1 MGKDRVQDTT
11 FQVLDAA
18 DAKERA
24 MWLELWSSWPRR
36 DVFAHPEYI
45 RLYECEHE
53 KAFAAAYKTESGTI
67 LYPFLRRYLGALEW
81 VPREMASWSDITS
94 PYGYGGAYYWGDND
108 AKVEVS
114 AGFWEAYNK
123 WAKREG
129 CISEFIRFHLFEH
142 DLAGYPSEKVLRSKN
157 IVRSLTLSKDDLWM
171 DFKHKVRKN
180 VKKSQQ
186 AGLECIIDEDG
197 RYLTDFLNL
206 YESTMD
212 RRDAADSYYFNRVYF
227 EAVFDHLPA
236 NSAYFYVL
244 DGHKIVS
251 TELVLY
257 SIETVYSFLGGT
269 REEAFDKRPN
279 DLLKYKVMLWAKER
293 GISNYVLGGGYMPE
307 DGIYRYK
314 QSFAPNGEY
323 CFFTG
328 QRINDVEGYKKLV
341 DTRIDSLNGTWQPQY
356 RYFPQYRS

>member
-1 MGKDRVQDTT
+1 MKKARVQDTT

-24 MWLELWSSWPRR
+24 MWMEVWSSWPRR
-36 DVFAHPEYI
+36 DVFAHPEYV

-53 KAFAAAYKTESGTI
+53 KAFAAVYKTESGTI

-94 PYGYGGAYYWGDND
+94 PYGYGGAYYWGDDNS
-108 AKVEVS
+108 KVEVS
-114 AGFWEAYNK
+114 AGFWEAYDR
-123 WAKREG
+123 WAKREN
-129 CISEFIRFHLFEH
+129 CISEFIRFHLFEQ
-142 DLAGYPSEKVLRSKN
+142 DLASCPAEKVFRNKN
-157 IVRSLTLSKDDLWM
+157 IVRTLALSEDDLWM
-171 DFKHKVRKN
+171 NFKHKVRKN

-186 AGLECIIDEDG
+186 AGLECLIDEDG
-197 RYLTDFLNL
+197 RYLSDFLSL
-206 YESTMD
+206 YKSTMD
-212 RRDAADSYYFNRVYF
+212 RRDAADFYYFNREYF
-227 EAVFDHLPA
+227 EAVFDRLPT

-244 DGHKIVS
+244 DGHEIIS

-257 SIETVYSFLGGT
+257 SPETVYSFLGGT

-279 DLLKYKVMLWAKER
+279 DLLKYKVMLWAKEH

-314 QSFAPNGEY
+314 KSFAPNGEY
-323 CFFTG
+323 GFFTG
-328 QRINDVEGYKKLV
+328 QRINDAEGYKRLV
-341 DTRIDSLNGTWQPQY
+341 DTRIDSLNGTWQS
-356 RYFPQYRS
+356 REGYFPQYRS

>member
-1 MGKDRVQDTT
+1 MRKDRVQDTT

-24 MWLELWSSWPRR
+24 MWLEIWSSWPRR
-36 DVFAHPEYI
+36 DVFAHPEYL
-45 RLYECEHE
+45 RLYESEHE
-53 KAFAAAYKTESGTI
+53 KAFAAAYKTELGTI

-81 VPREMASWSDITS
+81 VPREMASWSDVTS
-94 PYGYGGAYYWGDND
+94 PYGYGGAYYWGDAD
-108 AKVEVS
+108 AKADVS
-114 AGFWEAYNK
+114 AAFWVAYDK

-129 CISEFIRFHLFEH
+129 CISEFIRFHLFEQ
-142 DLAGYPSEKVLRSKN
+142 DMTSYPAEKVLRNKN
-157 IVRSLTLSKDDLWM
+157 IVRTLTLSEDDLWM

-180 VKKSQQ
+180 VKKSQK

-197 RYLTDFLNL
+197 RYLTDFLAL
-206 YESTMD
+206 YKSTMD
-212 RRDAADSYYFNRVYF
+212 RRDAADFYYFKREYF
-227 EAVFDHLPA
+227 EAVFNHLPA

-257 SIETVYSFLGGT
+257 SSETVYSFLGGT

-323 CFFTG
+323 CFYTG
-328 QRINDVEGYKKLV
+328 QRITNMGRYEKLV
-341 DTRIDSLNGTWQPQY
+341 NARKKSLSVTWQP
-356 RYFPQYRS
+356 RDGYFPQYRS